1 MKLADVA
8 RVLDAKPISPSAD
21 IDLEVACACAA
32 DLISDV
38 LAFAGACALLLTG
51 LTNPQVILASDVAW
65 VVAALFVRGKSPL
78 PETERLAA
86 EAGITL
92 LQTPHSMFESC
103 GRLYEAGLREGGGPT
118 NTPREGSVEE
128 RA

>member
-38 LAFAGACALLLTG
+38 LAFAGAGALLLTG
-51 LTNPQVILASDVAW
+51 LTNPQVIRASDVAG

-103 GRLYEAGLREGGGPT
+103 GRLYEAGLREGSGPT